1 LVLSG
6 ENALSGTVYL
16 DRWADGG
23 SLNDGAVRVTDSSSL
38 ANVTQFA
45 IRNTSVT
52 TGGGRLE
59 LDGTEHEVSVG
70 APLLTTM
77 RNNNSL
83 GNIRSLV
90 GTNTFAGNVQVLT
103 GGTNVV
109 FQSDA
114 GRLVLA
120 GDVQYVGTL
129 MAARSYS
136 FVGAGDILV
145 TGSLLHASNSA
156 VINIWKSGP
165 GTTTLAGS
173 NSYTGT
179 AFITGGGAL
188 RATSP
193 FALSGGPVSIGS
205 GTADTSRLELADD
218 VTFTNSITFAVR
230 ANNPA
235 PHIVN
240 VSGTNTLS
248 PAASLSFGA
257 GGNQFALRSDA
268 GKLVLTP
275 GVTVTSGS
283 GKFIYLDGAGDGEI
297 QGALNQSAPANTLSG
312 VIKSGSGTWT
322 LGDVTT
328 TSGTVTNS
336 GGTLVLNGTIAVTNV
351 SVENFAALAGNGII
365 TGPVTIQAGGTLA
378 PGASIGQLT
387 ISNTL
392 TLAGTTILELNKAAG
407 TNDSVVGLSSVTY
420 GGTLMVTN
428 LAGALAAG
436 DSFQL
441 FSAESSEGS
450 FSELILPELQPGLA
464 WDTNALSSGALSI
477 VASVPTNPIPLTS
490 LFTGNQL
497 TLAWPLSHLGW
508 RLETNATDLT
518 DANAWFPFPDSAQ
531 TNEVWLPIDPLQPH
545 VFYRLVYP

>member
-1 LVLSG
+1 
-6 ENALSGTVYL
+6 
-16 DRWADGG
+16 
-23 SLNDGAVRVTDSSSL
+23 
-38 ANVTQFA
+38 
-45 IRNTSVT
+45 
-52 TGGGRLE
+52 
-59 LDGTEHEVSVG
+59 
-70 APLLTTM
+70 
-77 RNNNSL
+77 
-83 GNIRSLV
+83 
-90 GTNTFAGNVQVLT
+90 
-103 GGTNVV
+103 
-109 FQSDA
+109 
-114 GRLVLA
+114 
-120 GDVQYVGTL
+120 
-129 MAARSYS
+129 
-136 FVGAGDILV
+136 
-145 TGSLLHASNSA
+145 
-156 VINIWKSGP
+156 
-165 GTTTLAGS
+165 
-173 NSYTGT
+173 
-179 AFITGGGAL
+179 
-188 RATSP
+188 
-193 FALSGGPVSIGS
+193 
-205 GTADTSRLELADD
+205 
-218 VTFTNSITFAVR
+218 
-230 ANNPA
+230 
-235 PHIVN
+235 
-240 VSGTNTLS
+240 
-248 PAASLSFGA
+248 
-257 GGNQFALRSDA
+257 
-268 GKLVLTP
+268 
-275 GVTVTSGS
+275 
-283 GKFIYLDGAGDGEI
+283 
-297 QGALNQSAPANTLSG
+297 